1 MMTDTNVAGEV
12 STGCLPHIKKELD
25 GFSECS
31 PSNSDMYSPTT
42 TVMNE
47 PIVRSSEVKVYLEN
61 YPLDQFTKVTL
72 SPLKTFRFIQ
82 TMIMSNDIFI
92 SLHGINHSADMY
104 DKYCLKCTNKE
115 LF

>member
-1 MMTDTNVAGEV
+1 MMTDTNVAEV

-47 PIVRSSEVKVYLEN
+47 PIVRSSDVKVHFKPQILL
-61 YPLDQFTKVTL
+61 P
-72 SPLKTFRFIQ
+72 I
-82 TMIMSNDIFI
+82 
-92 SLHGINHSADMY
+92 
-104 DKYCLKCTNKE
+104 
-115 LF
+115 